1 MEIIINESVQK
12 EGKEIVEVIMNGR
25 LDTIASQE
33 CGDQWARVMSLADRA
48 IVLDMT
54 NLEYM
59 ASSGLRMLLSLRREA
74 QGKGGT
80 LQLKG
85 VNADVM
91 QILKM
96 TACKDLFSYAD

>member
-1 MEIIINESVQK
+1 MEIIINKLVQK
-12 EGKEIVEVIMNGR
+12 EGKEIIEVAMNGR

-33 CGDQWARVMSLADRA
+33 CADQWAHVMSLADQF

-59 ASSGLRMLLSLRREA
+59 ASSGLRMILTLRREI
-74 QGKGGT
+74 QCKGGT
-80 LQLKG
+80 LQLKS

-96 TACKDLFSYAD
+96 TACKDLFEYAD

>member
-1 MEIIINESVQK
+1 MEIIINSPVQQ

-33 CGDQWARVMSLADRA
+33 CADQWARVMALANQA

-59 ASSGLRMLLSLRREA
+59 ASSGLRMLLSLRREV

-80 LQLKG
+80 LQLKS

-96 TACKDLFSYAD
+96 TACKDLFEYAE